1 MVKDGSSGDLI
12 YVLLK
17 GEGAVKDDS
26 EVVTLWGG
34 ELSMVRQKL
43 LDV

>member
-17 GEGAVKDDS
+17 EGAVKDDS

-34 ELSMVRQKL
+34 DLSMVRQKL